1 MSAAN
6 VALRLARR
14 EVIRRPWRS
23 LVVMLLVIV
32 PVVALTGFAVMV
44 RTMDRTPA
52 DAFEARWG
60 SADIVVREA
69 ALAPSD
75 PIAQLTADGTVT
87 TVRSG
92 TVRAMTTDDQREWIE
107 VTDHV
112 PFGPDWSMVMDDL
125 DGRVPNGPDEVLIST
140 ELARE
145 LDLAVADR
153 LALER
158 PVDAEATVVGTA
170 RWRDDLDRLAVMV
183 DAGAE
188 GTLVDLVAEL
198 PERYVATATVIDL
211 PASFEP
217 QPELLAALEARWT
230 ENRFTDAGADDERAQ
245 LAIVW
250 SWVGGTVAFVIVGV
264 VITAAFAVTA
274 RRQLRLIGQLMGN
287 GASDATLRWT
297 LALQGSVV
305 GLLGGIAGIGLAL
318 LALEV
323 GQPVVERIVDRRIPS
338 YDVRP
343 GDLVPVLVLATLAAT
358 VAALIPARV
367 AIRTSVLQAL
377 AGRRPVGPYPRRV
390 VVWGATACVGGLALL
405 AVATAGAVRD
415 GRAGGDATWLFVLTG
430 IAGALG
436 VILGTC
442 AMAPALIARL
452 EPLAGRLTGTS
463 RLAAR
468 SVARQR
474 TRTGAVVA
482 AVACV
487 SAGAVAASTVWFTAV
502 QEEASNFWSL
512 PEELVSVTS
521 YDSRTGRDLGRP
533 TAESIAELLAVLP
546 DAEVVPTRAARVPS
560 DVGAQTSATDD
571 GATRMVSGPLLVAD
585 AATLEALDLDPAV
598 HDALRERG
606 AVIGEWM
613 DAFVE
618 PMGTLPVVPGDPV
631 LVDDQGRPT
640 GLRLDAAVVDVRL
653 LPQDLITEEL
663 ATELGLSIE
672 PAGTYL
678 RSPAPL
684 TQAQRDALRDIQE
697 DGWIVQGGP
706 VVSLSFDDPPW
717 TPSTALVTTAIL
729 AVATAVALGVVGLGL
744 ALSAAET
751 KDERDVLAVIG
762 ARPST
767 LRRLAAT
774 KALVLAATG
783 TVIGVPLG
791 FVPTWVVSAA
801 ADAGSYDPTTVVFP
815 WIQVLLLVVAVPLVA
830 TAATHLASAVSLRAR
845 PVQASTMA
853 FD

>member
-1 MSAAN
+1 MSAAT

-14 EVIRRPWRS
+14 EVVRRPWRS
-23 LVVMLLVIV
+23 LVVVLLVLL

-60 SADIVVREA
+60 DADIALRGTDASTDLDLRRLVPDAEVR
-69 ALAPSD
+69 
-75 PIAQLTADGTVT
+75 TFRGGTI
-87 TVRSG
+87 
-92 TVRAMTTDDQREWIE
+92 RAMTEDRHREWVE
-107 VTDHV
+107 VTEHV
-112 PFGPDWSMVMDDL
+112 PFGRNWAAIMEGL
-125 DGRVPNGPDEVLIST
+125 DGRVPNGPGEVLLST
-140 ELARE
+140 DLARA
-145 LDLAVADR
+145 LDLDVGDT
-153 LALER
+153 LHLQR
-158 PVDAEATVVGTA
+158 PVEAEATVVGTA
-170 RWRDDLDRLAVMV
+170 RWRDDLDRLALMV
-183 DAGAE
+183 DDTSE
-188 GTLVDLVAEL
+188 GTLVDRLAVLRESPISTTTL
-198 PERYVATATVIDL
+198 IDA
-211 PASFEP
+211 PPSFEP
-217 QPELLAALEARWT
+217 SAALLGALRWRWAD
-230 ENRFTDAGADDERAQ
+230 NRYVGIDDAPGTAQ

-287 GASDATLRWT
+287 GASDRTLRWT

-305 GLLGGIAGIGLAL
+305 GFVGGVVGIAVAVLS
-318 LALEV
+318 LEF
-323 GQPVVERIVDRRIPS
+323 GQPLVERVVDRRIPA
-338 YDVRP
+338 YDVRI
-343 GDLVPVLVLATLAAT
+343 GDLVPILVLATLAAT

-390 VVWGATACVGGLALL
+390 VAWGATACAGGLVLL
-405 AVATAGAVRD
+405 AVATAGAVR
-415 GRAGGDATWLFVLTG
+415 GGQAGGGTTWLFVLTG

-452 EPLAGRLTGTS
+452 EPLAGHLGGTA

-482 AVACV
+482 AVAV
-487 SAGAVAASTVWFTAV
+487 VAAGAVAASTVWFSAV
-502 QEEASNFWSL
+502 EDELTEDWWTL
-512 PEELVSVTS
+512 PDDAVSVTTW
-521 YDSRTGRDLGRP
+521 DSRTGQETGRP
-533 TAESIAELLAVLP
+533 PAETIAELAAVLP
-546 DAEVVPTRAARVPS
+546 DAEVVPVRVARVP
-560 DVGAQTSATDD
+560 ATSGVPASETD
-571 GATRMVSGPLLVAD
+571 ASRLVSGPLLVAD
-585 AATLEALDLDPAV
+585 AATLEVLDLDPAV
-598 HDALRERG
+598 HDALQQKG

-613 DAFVE
+613 DAVIA
-618 PMGTLPVVPGDPV
+618 PTPAPPVDQGDPV
-631 LVDDQGRPT
+631 LVDDRGQVT
-640 GLRLDAAVVDVRL
+640 AVRLDAGVVDVRL
-653 LPQDLITEEL
+653 LPRDLITEEL
-663 ATELGLSIE
+663 AIDLGLSIE
-672 PAGTYL
+672 PGGTYL
-678 RSPAPL
+678 HASAPL
-684 TQAQRDALRDIQE
+684 TVDQRDALRDIQE
-697 DGWIVQGGP
+697 DTWVQGVGP
-706 VVSLSFDDPPW
+706 NVDVSFHDPTW
-717 TPSTALVTTAIL
+717 VPSTTLVTSVIL

-774 KALVLAATG
+774 KALVLAVTG

-791 FVPTWVVSAA
+791 FVPTWVVAA
-801 ADAGSYDPTTVVFP
+801 ASNAGAYDPTPVVFP
-815 WIQVLLLVVAVPLVA
+815 WIQVVLLVVAVPLVA